1 MITMLEVYTVR
12 LHHDGQ
18 PEQIAEM
25 SVLEDEAQG
34 LIRVRVATSL
44 RVYEGQ
50 DSGFFETLCVVR
62 RKLEH
67 DGLLLCVQGAMLGV
81 YPSPMALS
89 MGARVAYRLALGQP
103 AKTADLVDLFEPVD
117 KMGSTVEEQ
126 AQWYNLWFHSLSAS
140 SELQ

>member
-1 MITMLEVYTVR
+1 MLEMYTVR
-12 LHHDGQ
+12 LHQDGQ
-18 PEQIAEM
+18 PDQIAEM
-25 SVLEDEAQG
+25 SVLEDDGDG
-34 LIRVRVATSL
+34 LIRIRVATPS

-50 DSGFFETLCVVR
+50 DSCFFETLCVVR

-89 MGARVAYRLALGQP
+89 MGARVAYRLTLGQP

-117 KMGSTVEEQ
+117 RLGSTVDEQ
-126 AQWYNLWFHSLSAS
+126 AQWYSLWLESLRPST
-140 SELQ
+140 